1 MAKIDKDKRRGIIGT
16 IIVHILVIL
25 SLFLIALR
33 TPLPL
38 PGEEGVE
45 VNFGYDETGYGQVQS
60 ETPPPQAKPTPPPK
74 TVQPQPKP
82 QPVEDKE
89 ELIEQNIEEVPV
101 IEEKVEEKPEEVKEE
116 PKEEPEE
123 KTEPEEEVKEEPEE
137 TPVDSTYIT
146 EEVVEE
152 PEPVPDPEPVVNQ
165 RALFKG
171 SANNNTQGT
180 NQGIAGGVGDQGK
193 PQGFKDS
200 DKYDGR
206 GGKGN
211 GTSFYLGG
219 RGSLY
224 LEEPSTNFKEQGT
237 VKVDIWVDRNGV
249 VQKAQVKAKGTDILD
264 QNLRRLAVEAAKNSK
279 FESDPKADNLQRG
292 TITYKFV
299 LLK

>member
-1 MAKIDKDKRRGIIGT
+1 MAKIDKDKLRGIIGT
-16 IIVHILVIL
+16 TIVHILVIL

-45 VNFGYDETGYGQVQS
+45 VNFGYDESGYGQVQS

-74 TVQPQPKP
+74 TVQPRPKP
-82 QPVEDKE
+82 QPVEE
-89 ELIEQNIEEVPV
+89 EEEVIEQNTEEAPV
-101 IEEKVEEKPEEVKEE
+101 IEEKVEEKPEEIKEE
-116 PKEEPEE
+116 PKEEPDE

-224 LEEPSTNFKEQGT
+224 LEEPSANFKEQGT
-237 VKVDIWVDRNGV
+237 VKVDIWVDRNGI

-264 QNLRRLAVEAAKNSK
+264 QNLKRLAVEAARNSK
-279 FESDPKADNLQRG
+279 FESDPKAENLQRG